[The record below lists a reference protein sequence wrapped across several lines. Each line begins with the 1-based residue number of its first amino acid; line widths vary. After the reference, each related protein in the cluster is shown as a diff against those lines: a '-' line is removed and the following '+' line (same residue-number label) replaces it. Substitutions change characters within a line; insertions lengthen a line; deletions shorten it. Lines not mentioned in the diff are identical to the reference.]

1 MEMNAFA
8 PGTVI
13 FREGEPGDMAY
24 LVASG
29 SVEISCLQDG
39 KTVVLGEIKAG
50 SLFGEMALIGD
61 TPRSA
66 SATAKEQCVVYQ
78 VPRNVFEIELNGTS
92 ALMRSLVLNL
102 INHIRSLI
110 TQLEAAGTIAKP
122 DVIVHRAVDFKT
134 YKS

>member
-13 FREGEPGDMAY
+13 FREGEGGDTAY

-61 TPRSA
+61 LPRSA

-102 INHIRSLI
+102 ISHIRSLI

-122 DVIVHRAVDFKT
+122 DVIVHRPIDFKT

>member
-1 MEMNAFA
+1 MEMNAFG

-13 FREGEPGDMAY
+13 FREGEAGDTAY

-29 SVEISCLQDG
+29 AVEISCQQDG

-50 SLFGEMALIGD
+50 NLFGEMALISD
-61 TPRSA
+61 QPRSA
-66 SATAKEQCVVYQ
+66 SAVAKEQCVVYL

-102 INHIRSLI
+102 IHHVRSLI
-110 TQLEAAGTIAKP
+110 VQLEAAGTVAKP
-122 DVIVHRAVDFKT
+122 DVIVHKAINFKKYET
-134 YKS
+134 